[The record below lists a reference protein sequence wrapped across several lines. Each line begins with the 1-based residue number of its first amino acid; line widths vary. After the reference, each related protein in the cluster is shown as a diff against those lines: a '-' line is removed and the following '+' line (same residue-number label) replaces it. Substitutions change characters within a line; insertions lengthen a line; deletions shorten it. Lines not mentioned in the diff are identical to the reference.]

1 MVIRASESGDFS
13 PKLHALFSRFFIISF
28 ISFALAIPLAASAAD
43 SGQLEEVVVT
53 AQRTS
58 ENIQDVPIAITAL
71 TGEMLELKQ
80 VITVSDLQ
88 MNAPNVSFTNT
99 NFGSNS
105 LSIRGIGRLLTAAT
119 GDAGV
124 SVHTNG
130 IAIAPNMN
138 ASEFYDMERVEIL
151 RGPQGTLYG
160 KNATGGVVNLVTKMP
175 DFDSVNGF
183 VEVEAGDYENL
194 KVKAAINIPMGDNFA
209 VRIAGFSLE
218 RDGYTDNLAAGQ
230 VGVDGRVLT
239 GLSKEVDGRDHTDF
253 RITGRWQ
260 ITENANLWVTYNKY
274 DEDSNRARVT
284 NQVCVT
290 GDLPV
295 YGCKPNEV
303 GFEQPHNTAQF
314 SNLVAGLYSLH
325 PLGNPKGTGVFNW
338 PRPALGLRSMHTDFE
353 PVYINEIEQTLF
365 GFTYDFDQYTLGISG
380 GYSESYYLT
389 RQDYNMNVGN
399 ELGPN
404 FYRSDGLWPIS
415 LPAGGP
421 GDESRPGPCN
431 IFDGNSGVIGGVCQE
446 FGYTQSYTFDQS
458 DSEGEYWTVEIK
470 FQSNF
475 DGPFNF
481 LVGYTEF
488 DGHSSGNYYVNAN
501 TLDGRPDMYPG
512 FFNNFGHHDGGG
524 FGEGSAVFGEIYYR
538 INDDVKLT
546 FGLRRNDDDKRVRGN
561 SVLWNATDANFP
573 LSTAVAGNMLPKLWT
588 RAPDFV
594 NGGAA
599 TGAELGLI
607 NLYAPTADLTAAEAT
622 GAQSPERMAI
632 AGTIPVVPDFL
643 ETRVLTGSPTE
654 FNWQET
660 TGRVGIDWQMNDNL
674 MLYAFLSRGYKPGG
688 ANPAIPPQFQSE
700 SKFDF
705 DQEDIDAIEFG
716 AKSTLLDGSMILN
729 ANLFIYDYE
738 GLQVARIK
746 NNTSLNEN
754 IDAEMIGAEV
764 EVIWQPQAVENLQ
777 IDFAYSW
784 LDSEVDAMSVD
795 PSNRTGGD
803 PDYVAMNNIAFMYA
817 APRDALIAALP
828 IIMTAGVGAG
838 AVVPVPGTITEDGIP
853 VIIARPFLDAIGIE
867 NVEGIPVDLYGN
879 QLPNAPEHSIHLGAS
894 YTWNIAALAGDITV
908 RWDYYWQDDSYARE
922 FNTVGDQIDSWDQ
935 HNLSLLYSSTDSKWQ
950 AKAFVRN
957 VQDEDNVTGHY
968 LTSDT
973 SGYYRNYFL
982 TEPRIFG
989 FSVKYNFGG
998 N

>member
-1 MVIRASESGDFS
+1 
-13 PKLHALFSRFFIISF
+13 
-28 ISFALAIPLAASAAD
+28 
-43 SGQLEEVVVT
+43 
-53 AQRTS
+53 
-58 ENIQDVPIAITAL
+58 
-71 TGEMLELKQ
+71 
-80 VITVSDLQ
+80 
-88 MNAPNVSFTNT
+88 
-99 NFGSNS
+99 
-105 LSIRGIGRLLTAAT
+105 
-119 GDAGV
+119 
-124 SVHTNG
+124 
-130 IAIAPNMN
+130 
-138 ASEFYDMERVEIL
+138 
-151 RGPQGTLYG
+151 
-160 KNATGGVVNLVTKMP
+160 
-175 DFDSVNGF
+175 
-183 VEVEAGDYENL
+183 
-194 KVKAAINIPMGDNFA
+194 
-209 VRIAGFSLE
+209 
-218 RDGYTDNLAAGQ
+218 
-230 VGVDGRVLT
+230 
-239 GLSKEVDGRDHTDF
+239 
-253 RITGRWQ
+253 
-260 ITENANLWVTYNKY
+260 
-274 DEDSNRARVT
+274 
-284 NQVCVT
+284 
-290 GDLPV
+290 
-295 YGCKPNEV
+295 
-303 GFEQPHNTAQF
+303 
-314 SNLVAGLYSLH
+314 
-325 PLGNPKGTGVFNW
+325 
-338 PRPALGLRSMHTDFE
+338 
-353 PVYINEIEQTLF
+353 
-365 GFTYDFDQYTLGISG
+365 
-380 GYSESYYLT
+380 
-389 RQDYNMNVGN
+389 
-399 ELGPN
+399 
-404 FYRSDGLWPIS
+404 
-415 LPAGGP
+415 
-421 GDESRPGPCN
+421 
-431 IFDGNSGVIGGVCQE
+431 
-446 FGYTQSYTFDQS
+446 
-458 DSEGEYWTVEIK
+458 
-470 FQSNF
+470 
-475 DGPFNF
+475 
-481 LVGYTEF
+481 
-488 DGHSSGNYYVNAN
+488 
-501 TLDGRPDMYPG
+501 MYPG
-512 FFNNFGHHDGGG
+512 FFNNFGHPNGGT

-573 LSTAVAGNMLPKLWT
+573 LSTALAGNMLPPLWT
-588 RAPDFV
+588 RAPTFV

-632 AGTIPVVPDFL
+632 AGTIPVIPDFL

-654 FNWQET
+654 FEWQET

-688 ANPAIPPQFQSE
+688 ANPAIPPQFQSDSE
-700 SKFDF
+700 FDF
-705 DQEDIDAIEFG
+705 DQEDIDAIEIG

-764 EVIWQPQAVENLQ
+764 EVIWRPQAVENLQ

-795 PSNRTGGD
+795 PTNRTGGD

-828 IIMTAGVGAG
+828 ILMTAGVGAG
-838 AVVPVPGTITEDGIP
+838 AVYPVPGTITEDGIP
-853 VIIARPFLDAIGIE
+853 VITARAFLDAIGIE
-867 NVEGIPVDLYGN
+867 NVEGIPMDLYGN
-879 QLPNAPEHSIHLGAS
+879 QLPNAPEHTIHLGAA

>member
-1 MVIRASESGDFS
+1 
-13 PKLHALFSRFFIISF
+13 
-28 ISFALAIPLAASAAD
+28 
-43 SGQLEEVVVT
+43 
-53 AQRTS
+53 
-58 ENIQDVPIAITAL
+58 
-71 TGEMLELKQ
+71 
-80 VITVSDLQ
+80 
-88 MNAPNVSFTNT
+88 
-99 NFGSNS
+99 
-105 LSIRGIGRLLTAAT
+105 
-119 GDAGV
+119 
-124 SVHTNG
+124 
-130 IAIAPNMN
+130 
-138 ASEFYDMERVEIL
+138 
-151 RGPQGTLYG
+151 
-160 KNATGGVVNLVTKMP
+160 
-175 DFDSVNGF
+175 
-183 VEVEAGDYENL
+183 
-194 KVKAAINIPMGDNFA
+194 
-209 VRIAGFSLE
+209 
-218 RDGYTDNLAAGQ
+218 
-230 VGVDGRVLT
+230 
-239 GLSKEVDGRDHTDF
+239 
-253 RITGRWQ
+253 
-260 ITENANLWVTYNKY
+260 
-274 DEDSNRARVT
+274 
-284 NQVCVT
+284 
-290 GDLPV
+290 
-295 YGCKPNEV
+295 
-303 GFEQPHNTAQF
+303 
-314 SNLVAGLYSLH
+314 
-325 PLGNPKGTGVFNW
+325 
-338 PRPALGLRSMHTDFE
+338 
-353 PVYINEIEQTLF
+353 
-365 GFTYDFDQYTLGISG
+365 
-380 GYSESYYLT
+380 
-389 RQDYNMNVGN
+389 
-399 ELGPN
+399 
-404 FYRSDGLWPIS
+404 
-415 LPAGGP
+415 
-421 GDESRPGPCN
+421 
-431 IFDGNSGVIGGVCQE
+431 
-446 FGYTQSYTFDQS
+446 
-458 DSEGEYWTVEIK
+458 
-470 FQSNF
+470 
-475 DGPFNF
+475 
-481 LVGYTEF
+481 
-488 DGHSSGNYYVNAN
+488 
-501 TLDGRPDMYPG
+501 
-512 FFNNFGHHDGGG
+512 
-524 FGEGSAVFGEIYYR
+524 
-538 INDDVKLT
+538 
-546 FGLRRNDDDKRVRGN
+546 
-561 SVLWNATDANFP
+561 
-573 LSTAVAGNMLPKLWT
+573 
-588 RAPDFV
+588 
-594 NGGAA
+594 
-599 TGAELGLI
+599 
-607 NLYAPTADLTAAEAT
+607 
-622 GAQSPERMAI
+622 
-632 AGTIPVVPDFL
+632 
-643 ETRVLTGSPTE
+643 
-654 FNWQET
+654 
-660 TGRVGIDWQMNDNL
+660 MNDNL